1 MRPRVACALQHL
13 WPRRAASTAPPPLR
27 TLCRVQCLV
36 SAGGGRGSGWR
47 RAGAAAERARRK
59 CGGCSECCWLWYEGR
74 TSCGR
79 DRHACTRSAGSSGL
93 PHCRRKQIAHGGPA
107 TGDRRP
113 RGLPPPPAAVQ
124 AAHSAHCSVSE
135 VSGPKVAVEFPH
147 AWVSIEPFRL
157 LRCDHSIL
165 RLPLQH

>member
-1 MRPRVACALQHL
+1 MLLAMV
-13 WPRRAASTAPPPLR
+13 RRADQLRTRSARLHSKRRFVRASTL
-27 TLCRVQCLV
+27 
-36 SAGGGRGSGWR
+36 SAQ
-47 RAGAAAERARRK
+47 ANRARR
-59 CGGCSECCWLWYEGR
+59 G
-74 TSCGR
+74 
-79 DRHACTRSAGSSGL
+79 H
-93 PHCRRKQIAHGGPA
+93 RRPA
-107 TGDRRP
+107 P

-157 LRCDHSIL
+157 LRCDHWIL